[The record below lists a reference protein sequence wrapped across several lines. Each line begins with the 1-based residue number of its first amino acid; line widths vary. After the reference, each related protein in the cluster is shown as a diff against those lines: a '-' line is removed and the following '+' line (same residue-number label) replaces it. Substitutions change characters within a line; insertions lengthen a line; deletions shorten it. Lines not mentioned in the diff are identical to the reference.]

1 MDGAGH
7 WLDGTFASIAALF
20 VNQISRQRQFGSS
33 PMPRAGDTAYEDLVE
48 AIASR
53 DKMLRWLS
61 RKQRTGHSRIRTQ
74 PLVSPVACAPNKGK
88 ILLFFLLKR
97 VDRNLESDSF
107 LSAIKLTRSYYLVT
121 VSGNKN
127 AHGRIDAFSEECI
140 TDETHTSLEAW
151 RRQCIVF
158 LFGGLFQVYDAG
170 VVPIYL
176 GQFETFVLKHDVCPV
191 DRIAQY
197 LIGLHSANGRPDR
210 AERVIWHIDPACLDI
225 DQVVQLYQMHY
236 LYDAL
241 IYLYTRAMRDYVVPL
256 VEMIGLIRKVM
267 QLRCSLMPPETAVAP
282 LIVNAYKEVSGGTS
296 RLFIVKILLERSPLL
311 PYPPCPPNLFRR
323 RQVLYNIPAGMN
335 RSTREDCQL
344 AAEYLLLRYSPHE
357 TKQQLRLF
365 QGFHHI
371 LRTWHRHE
379 GRWAPLLLAHIHGP
393 NIHPTELFAHT
404 NEVFTI
410 AARLHSGAV
419 PDVLQTTVAA
429 SLPGLLYVSVI
440 NTARFLDHHAPRLH
454 ERTNESMGSTADHGR
469 LAYLCCLLGP
479 PSADDEEESGSGPS
493 AGVPP
498 RLRQTTF

>member
-1 MDGAGH
+1 M
-7 WLDGTFASIAALF
+7 
-20 VNQISRQRQFGSS
+20 
-33 PMPRAGDTAYEDLVE
+33 
-48 AIASR
+48 
-53 DKMLRWLS
+53 
-61 RKQRTGHSRIRTQ
+61 
-74 PLVSPVACAPNKGK
+74 
-88 ILLFFLLKR
+88 
-97 VDRNLESDSF
+97 
-107 LSAIKLTRSYYLVT
+107 
-121 VSGNKN
+121 
-127 AHGRIDAFSEECI
+127 
-140 TDETHTSLEAW
+140 
-151 RRQCIVF
+151 
-158 LFGGLFQVYDAG
+158 
-170 VVPIYL
+170 
-176 GQFETFVLKHDVCPV
+176 
-191 DRIAQY
+191 
-197 LIGLHSANGRPDR
+197 
-210 AERVIWHIDPACLDI
+210 
-225 DQVVQLYQMHY
+225 
-236 LYDAL
+236 
-241 IYLYTRAMRDYVVPL
+241 
-256 VEMIGLIRKVM
+256 
-267 QLRCSLMPPETAVAP
+267 
-282 LIVNAYKEVSGGTS
+282 SGGTS

-419 PDVLQTTVAA
+419 PDGLQTTAAA

>member
-1 MDGAGH
+1 MLPDAAGDSGGAFNCQRVQGLSVPGGRTDRTHVSSEEPLDEDEATGSATCTVRLPFPRMLRHVTACRSRLTAVDGGVEPTYPYCRLLLRFDA
-7 WLDGTFASIAALF
+7 AALLLALGF
-20 VNQISRQRQFGSS
+20 RGFILHRGSERRHKPALHRQ
-33 PMPRAGDTAYEDLVE
+33 DTARAL
-48 AIASR
+48 ASSS
-53 DKMLRWLS
+53 LS
-61 RKQRTGHSRIRTQ
+61 SLSPHSIQ
-74 PLVSPVACAPNKGK
+74 MAPSIMHN
-88 ILLFFLLKR
+88 IL
-97 VDRNLESDSF
+97 
-107 LSAIKLTRSYYLVT
+107 
-121 VSGNKN
+121 
-127 AHGRIDAFSEECI
+127 
-140 TDETHTSLEAW
+140 
-151 RRQCIVF
+151 
-158 LFGGLFQVYDAG
+158 
-170 VVPIYL
+170 
-176 GQFETFVLKHDVCPV
+176 
-191 DRIAQY
+191 
-197 LIGLHSANGRPDR
+197 
-210 AERVIWHIDPACLDI
+210 
-225 DQVVQLYQMHY
+225 
-236 LYDAL
+236 
-241 IYLYTRAMRDYVVPL
+241 
-256 VEMIGLIRKVM
+256 
-267 QLRCSLMPPETAVAP
+267 
-282 LIVNAYKEVSGGTS
+282 
-296 RLFIVKILLERSPLL
+296 
-311 PYPPCPPNLFRR
+311 
-323 RQVLYNIPAGMN
+323 AGMN

-419 PDVLQTTVAA
+419 PDGLQTTAAA